1 MIHQQLQNQNRL
13 CVQDQSLPELI
24 TSWDEM
30 CLWENI
36 EFIIYLATSSASTA
50 FILFNNFIMVP
61 LDKSNWSKNYGKNL
75 CKCVLNPIR
84 IWWWITKSRF
94 EISLLVEW
102 WLRRG
107 GSLFILF
114 ANFIVIMVD
123 LDKCKWSKNVFLT
136 PSTAAGD
143 LKSPFWLNGGCDA
156 VAAFSYF
163 LPISLSLWWIW
174 ITANDL
180 RMCF

>member
-50 FILFNNFIMVP
+50 FILFKNFIVIMIS
-61 LDKSNWSKNYGKNL
+61 LDKCKWSKNCGKNL
-75 CKCVLNPIR
+75 CKCKKWDLNPIHCWR
-84 IWWWITKSRF
+84 WIIRSRF

-102 WLRRG
+102 WLRPTRQPFRTLLNGLNGFLRHAGAEPRG
-107 GSLFILF
+107 GKPNKTLG
-114 ANFIVIMVD
+114 
-123 LDKCKWSKNVFLT
+123 SK
-136 PSTAAGD
+136 P
-143 LKSPFWLNGGCDA
+143 
-156 VAAFSYF
+156 
-163 LPISLSLWWIW
+163 
-174 ITANDL
+174 
-180 RMCF
+180 